1 MIHVERRDSLALLR
15 FDHGR
20 ANVID
25 RQFLRLLID
34 AIDAV
39 AESDARGVV
48 VTGNGKIFSAG
59 VDLLQMIEG
68 GKEYIDEFLPLL
80 SEALAKLFAFARP
93 VVAAVDGHA
102 IAGGCIFVC
111 AADLRLMAEGSARI
125 GVPEIHVGVPFPTV
139 ALEIM
144 RFATGGRNLP
154 QIVYS
159 GETYAPPAALRLGL
173 VDEIVDAAELLPRA
187 LEHARRL
194 ATLPRETFTTT
205 KRQLRAAA
213 TERIERRQSVD
224 DPAIATI
231 WKAPAT
237 LAAVQAYVE
246 RVLLKKT

>member
-144 RFATGGRNLP
+144 RFATAGRNLP
-154 QIVYS
+154 QILYS
-159 GETYAPPAALRLGL
+159 GDTYAPAAALRLGL
-173 VDEIVDAAELLPRA
+173 VDEIVDDAELLPKA
-187 LEHARRL
+187 LDHARRL
-194 ATLPRETFTTT
+194 AALPHETFTKT
-205 KRQLRAAA
+205 KRQLRALA
-213 TERIERRQSVD
+213 TERIERRRAVD
-224 DPAIATI
+224 DPGIAEM
-231 WKAPAT
+231 WKAPTT